1 MIEVKNVTKKYG
13 DFFAVRNIDFTIK
26 EGEIVGFLGRNGA
39 GKSTTMNMIT
49 GFIEPTSGQIMVGGF
64 DIDKKPQKVK
74 KQIGYMPEGTP
85 LYSDLT
91 VKEFVSYMADLKM
104 IPRKEKKAAV
114 EKAIKSTGLE
124 NVQNNLTKILS
135 RGYKQRVSMAGA
147 IVGDPK
153 ILILDE
159 PTVGLDP
166 KQVIEI
172 RDLIKSFGKNHT
184 VILSS
189 HILSEISQICEKVII
204 IDKGEI
210 VTVDTPENLE
220 KLSSKDQVVDVI
232 VEETEENQLP
242 SIKEQIPAVKEIS
255 FVEEKE
261 DGSKE
266 YRVIVENGQDIR
278 KEISTTCAKSN
289 IIILE
294 LKQQEVSLEDAFV
307 KLIENRPEYT
317 QKEIQKIQYEKEI
330 QELRENKVNKK
341 EQKQAK
347 KEEKAAKKAEKE
359 QKSSENDVKS
369 TESATK
375 TDEVELDKKEEICI
389 ETDEKK
395 EENSEKATEE
405 VDKKQENEKENT
417 VETAYKKNEE
427 KGGNE

>member
-13 DFFAVRNIDFTIK
+13 DFYAVRNINFEIK

-49 GFIEPTSGQIMVGGF
+49 GFIEPTSGQIIVGGF
-64 DIDKKPQKVK
+64 DIDKKPKKVK
-74 KQIGYMPEGTP
+74 QQIGYMPEGTP

-104 IPRKEKKAAV
+104 IPRKEKKSAV

-124 NVQNNLTKILS
+124 NVQNNLTRILS

-172 RDLIKSFGKNHT
+172 RELIKSFGKDHT

-189 HILSEISQICEKVII
+189 HILPEVSQICEKVII

-210 VTVDTPENLE
+210 VAVDTPENLE
-220 KLSSKDQVVDVI
+220 KLSSKDQVLKVI
-232 VEETEENQLP
+232 VEETEEKKLP
-242 SIKEQIPAVKEIS
+242 SIKDEIEAIKNIE

-261 DGSKE
+261 DGSIE
-266 YRVIVENGQDIR
+266 YNVFVENEQDIR
-278 KEISTTCAKSN
+278 KELSTTCSKSN

-294 LKQQEVSLEDAFV
+294 MTKQETSLEDAFV
-307 KLIENRPEYT
+307 KLIEDRPEYNK
-317 QKEIQKIQYEKEI
+317 KEIKKIQYQKEI
-330 QELRENKVNKK
+330 QELRDEKEVKK
-341 EQKQAK
+341 EKKEAKKEAKKAKKEEKIAQKQAK
-347 KEEKAAKKAEKE
+347 K
-359 QKSSENDVKS
+359 
-369 TESATK
+369 
-375 TDEVELDKKEEICI
+375 
-389 ETDEKK
+389 DEKK
-395 EENSEKATEE
+395 
-405 VDKKQENEKENT
+405 
-417 VETAYKKNEE
+417 
-427 KGGNE
+427 GGNK

>member
-13 DFFAVRNIDFTIK
+13 DFYAVRNIDFEIK

-49 GFIEPTSGQIMVGGF
+49 GFIEPTSGQIIVGGY
-64 DIDKKPQKVK
+64 DVDKKPKKVK
-74 KQIGYMPEGTP
+74 EQIGYMPEGTP

-114 EKAIKSTGLE
+114 EKAINSTGLE
-124 NVQNNLTKILS
+124 KVQNNLTKILS

-172 RDLIKSFGKNHT
+172 RELIQSFRKNHT

-210 VTVDTPENLE
+210 VAVDTPENLE
-220 KLSSKDQVVDVI
+220 KKSAKDQVINVI
-232 VEETEENQLP
+232 VEETEENKLS
-242 SIKEQIPAVKEIS
+242 SIQNAISAIKEIS
-255 FVEEKE
+255 FISEKD

-266 YRVIVENGQDIR
+266 YKVVVENGKDIR

-294 LKQQEVSLEDAFV
+294 MKAQETSLEDAFV
-307 KLIENRPEYT
+307 TLIEGRTEYS
-317 QKEIQKIQYEKEI
+317 QKEIKKIQYQKEI
-330 QELRENKVNKK
+330 EELREEQETKKVKKEAKKQEKQLKK
-341 EQKQAK
+341 EQKEA
-347 KEEKAAKKAEKE
+347 
-359 QKSSENDVKS
+359 S
-369 TESATK
+369 
-375 TDEVELDKKEEICI
+375 
-389 ETDEKK
+389 
-395 EENSEKATEE
+395 
-405 VDKKQENEKENT
+405 KKQN
-417 VETAYKKNEE
+417 
-427 KGGNE
+427 KGGKE